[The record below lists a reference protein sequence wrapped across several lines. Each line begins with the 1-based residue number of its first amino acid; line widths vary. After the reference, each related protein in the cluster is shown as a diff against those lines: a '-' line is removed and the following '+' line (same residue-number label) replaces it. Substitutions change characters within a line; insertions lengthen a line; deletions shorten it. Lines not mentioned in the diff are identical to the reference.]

1 MSKVYYSIA
10 KANSLIPKIKKSIEK
25 IEKLRDEIFLIDNTK
40 ILFDELSPSSLLLE
54 IELNKNFHEKNLEM
68 FTLIAELIKEGAL
81 LETWKKI

>member
-54 IELNKNFHEKNLEM
+54 IELNKI
-68 FTLIAELIKEGAL
+68 FT
-81 LETWKKI
+81 KKTSECSPNC